1 MTWEIIDEATHL
13 LKDTDAIKI
22 IENTVIFYVEEGISS
37 DKKAQKELDQAW
49 DRVKELVRKGMIAE
63 KYMKE
68 WGKE

>member
-37 DKKAQKELDQAW
+37 DKKAQKEQK
-49 DRVKELVRKGMIAE
+49 RPSQTEHR
-63 KYMKE
+63 
-68 WGKE
+68 

>member
-49 DRVKELVRKGMIAE
+49 DRVKELTRKGMMAE
-63 KYMKE
+63 KYIKK
-68 WGKE
+68 WKK